1 MWLETLNAM
10 KKASGKTTDQIC
22 AESGVPRGTLNK
34 LFAGQ
39 TKDPQYSTLKAVVN
53 CLGYTVNDL
62 EPEEKAPETEEPAT
76 EVEMYEYLKQL
87 ESLLVRKGYI
97 EEGEDISAQDAD
109 FLIAL
114 LDLID
119 AHFQNRK

>member
-10 KKASGKTTDQIC
+10 KRASGKTTDQIC
-22 AESGVPRGTLNK
+22 AESGVPKGTLNK

-39 TKDPQYSTLKAVVN
+39 TRDQQYSTLKAVVN

-62 EPEEKAPETEEPAT
+62 DQNEKAPEAGRPAT
-76 EVEMYEYLKQL
+76 EAEMYNYLKQL
-87 ESLLVRKGYI
+87 ENLLVRKGYI
-97 EEGEDISAQDAD
+97 SEGENITEQDAD
-109 FLIAL
+109 FLIAI

-119 AHFQNRK
+119 AHFKKRM

>member
-22 AESGVPRGTLNK
+22 AESGVPKGTLNK

-39 TKDPQYSTLKAVVN
+39 TRDPQYSTLKAVVN

-62 EPEEKAPETEEPAT
+62 DQNEKAPEAGRPAT
-76 EVEMYEYLKQL
+76 EAEMYNYLFITTLIISKKPGNTGISRDIRT
-87 ESLLVRKGYI
+87 EFTTDLLLS
-97 EEGEDISAQDAD
+97 D
-109 FLIAL
+109 
-114 LDLID
+114 
-119 AHFQNRK
+119 